1 VKSSDDQSMFMTLS
15 QLAKYLQL
23 ADKTILRMAQ
33 RGEMPGAKIAN
44 QWRFMR
50 PVIDDWFA
58 AKMQTM
64 PPAKLSPL
72 AKAQADIFSLHELIR
87 PELMVLNLQPGPKER
102 VLKQLVE
109 PLHRTKFIGDTC
121 RLLEALVQREEM
133 MTTAV
138 GHGVA
143 IPHPRKPLRGL
154 FPEPAI
160 VLGVCPGGT
169 DYQAVDD
176 KPVDIFFLICATRI
190 EVHLQL
196 MAKVAW
202 LSRTDDLLARFRKA
216 HSSKTIIN
224 ILRKGLGAG

>member
-1 VKSSDDQSMFMTLS
+1 VKSSDDQSVFMTLS
-15 QLAKYLQL
+15 QLARYLQL
-23 ADKTILRMAQ
+23 AEKTVLRMAQ
-33 RGEMPGAKIAN
+33 RGEMPGAKIAS

-58 AKMQTM
+58 AKMQAM
-64 PPAKLSPL
+64 PPTKLNSL
-72 AKAQADIFSLHELIR
+72 AKAQADMLSLHELIR
-87 PELMVLNLQPGPKER
+87 PELMSLNLQPGPKES

-109 PLHRTKFIGDTC
+109 PLHRTGFIGDAH

-133 MTTAV
+133 MTTAA

-160 VLGVCPGGT
+160 VLGICPGGT
-169 DYQAVDD
+169 DFQAVDD
-176 KPVDIFFLICATRI
+176 RPIDIFFMICATRI
-190 EVHLQL
+190 EIHLQL

-202 LSRTDDLLARFRKA
+202 LSRTDDLLAKLRKA
-216 HSSKTIIN
+216 RSPKAVMG
-224 ILRKGLGAG
+224 ILKKGVAVG